1 VIYDDLDRHLPA
13 AGAIERA
20 VVPMGM
26 YLAWCVN
33 LQLTGSALE
42 EEAGTLLLRVRYRE
56 QTGSELLLAACA
68 GVLDGRWLN
77 DAGRRFTDRYYGGY
91 LDDFR
96 SVFGPDVYGV
106 EDDWDHYDRLAP
118 LLTRRYLGE
127 GGKTDRGA
135 RRWWKFW
142 Q

>member
-1 VIYDDLDRHLPA
+1 MIYDDLDRHLPV

-20 VVPMGM
+20 AVPLGM

-33 LQLTGSALE
+33 LQLTGRTLE
-42 EEAGTLLLRVRYRE
+42 DEAGSMLLRLRYRE
-56 QTGSELLLAACA
+56 KTGSELLLAVCG
-68 GVLDGRWLN
+68 GVLDAV
-77 DAGRRFTDRYYGGY
+77 D
-91 LDDFR
+91 
-96 SVFGPDVYGV
+96 V

-127 GGKTDRGA
+127 GRGTDRRG

-142 Q
+142 R

>member
-1 VIYDDLDRHLPA
+1 MVIDALDAHLDA
-13 AGAIERA
+13 AGSIERA
-20 VVPMGM
+20 VVPIGM

-33 LQLTGSALE
+33 LQLTGRTLE
-42 EEAGTLLLRVRYRE
+42 DEAGSMLLRLRYRE
-56 QTGSELLLAACA
+56 KTGSELLLAVCG

-77 DAGRRFTDRYYGGY
+77 DDGRRFTDGYYAGY
-91 LDDFR
+91 FDDFR

-127 GGKTDRGA
+127 GRGTDRRG

-142 Q
+142 R